1 MEITLTLLLATQ
13 LVFLSASSIGSITG
27 LVIDAD
33 THQPLIGANV
43 MLLETDL
50 GNATNIEGK
59 FSINKIAVGSY
70 TISVSMIG
78 YESVSRANVNIY
90 SQRQTPL
97 KFYLHTAALQGETV
111 KVTAG
116 FFEKAKDGIVSTQ
129 TFGIEEIRSD
139 PIGAYDIQ
147 MMVHA
152 LPSVVTATDQNNE
165 IIVRGGGPGENLFI
179 MDNLEIPNPNH
190 FGEVG
195 TSGGPVSILNTEF
208 VERIDFFAGGF
219 PARYGDKQSSVMDI
233 SLREGNYN
241 NFETELELSMGGAG
255 LLAEGPIANG
265 KGSYIASF
273 RQAFLKYI
281 IKSAGLTAIPEYW
294 NSQIKT
300 VYNLDSRNKLIFN
313 AVGGSDE
320 VSIVD
325 ESRPDMKG
333 AENLDYSGY
342 QYTTGVTYKSLFSKK
357 GYSLFTIGKTTSNWV
372 VDVYNLNGGLRDTYF
387 TRDNIESDNFIK
399 GDVVYKYSPILEFSA
414 GINVKYGQYNMLED
428 LKPDTIYFYTY
439 TELEDDS
446 FNNYMSMVHYYDS
459 LEQILSITCGCD
471 IDTIYKYYDV
481 PEPVTGD
488 TLINKGITIDNSG
501 GLWKYAAYSQVKLNW
516 YPFSLTTGLRF
527 DKVPYNST
535 SIISP
540 RLGAS
545 FSVSPATKVNAAVGS
560 YYQTPYYWMLL
571 NPNNAYPLKHSYTKQ
586 QILGIEHL
594 FADDIKGTIEIY
606 NKSYYNKPVRKAE
619 ITPDSLD
626 DRKGFIDTGEG
637 RAKGMEF
644 FLQKKFSRKWYGTL
658 SYSYSKAEG
667 VDPRVD
673 EVKYYPWDFDYENVF
688 TLVGGYKFKFRESK
702 WYQEFRKSAIFP
714 YISWMPFMVS
724 DQLELSF
731 RYSYSG
737 GRPYTPK
744 VYDFHHRVW
753 YIDSDA
759 DYNTERFD
767 YYSRLDIMI
776 LRRFNFKRINLTTYL
791 DLQNI
796 FDRNNEWDRV
806 YLDDGTYKMS
816 YQYKQL
822 PVGGIM
828 IEF

>member
-1 MEITLTLLLATQ
+1 MKNTLTLLLATQ
-13 LVFLSASSIGSITG
+13 LVLLSASSIGSITG

-33 THQPLIGANV
+33 THQPLIGSNI
-43 MLLETDL
+43 MLIETEL
-50 GNATNIEGK
+50 GCASDTDGK
-59 FSINKIAVGSY
+59 FSISNIPVGSY
-70 TISVSMIG
+70 TVSISMIG

-97 KFYLHTAALQGETV
+97 KFYLHTSALQGETV

-152 LPSVVTATDQNNE
+152 LPSVITATDQNNE

-190 FGEVG
+190 FGEIG
-195 TSGGPVSILNTEF
+195 TGGGSVNILNTEF

-233 SLREGNYN
+233 SLREGNYD
-241 NFETELELSMGGAG
+241 NFEIDLEMSMGGAG
-255 LLAEGPIANG
+255 FLAEGPYAGG

-273 RQAFLKYI
+273 RKAFLKYI
-281 IKSAGLTAIPEYW
+281 IKSAGLTAVPEYW
-294 NSQIKT
+294 NSQVKA

-320 VSIVD
+320 VRIVD

-342 QYTTGVTYKSLFSKK
+342 QYTTGLTYKSLFSKK
-357 GYSLFTIGKTTSNWV
+357 GYSLLTIGKTTSNWV
-372 VDVYNLNGGLRDTYF
+372 VDVYDLNDESKEIYF
-387 TRDNIESDNFIK
+387 SRDNIESDNFIK
-399 GDVVYKYSPILEFSA
+399 YDIVYKFSQNIEFSA
-414 GINVKYGQYNMLED
+414 GLNSKYGEYNMQED
-428 LKPDTIYFYTY
+428 IKDDTVYFYNY
-439 TELEDDS
+439 PDLEWSDS
-446 FNNYMSMVHYYDS
+446 LYHYYAMI
-459 LEQILSITCGCD
+459 ETNPEYEYHD
-471 IDTIYKYYDV
+471 I
-481 PEPVTGD
+481 PEPATGD
-488 TLINKGITIDNSG
+488 TLINKGRIINNDG
-501 GLWKYAAYSQVKLNW
+501 GIWKYAAYSQVKYNW
-516 YPFSLTTGLRF
+516 YPFLLTTGLRF

-535 SIISP
+535 SVISP

-545 FSVSPATKVNAAVGS
+545 FSISPVTRVNAAVGS
-560 YYQTPYYWMLL
+560 FYQTPYYWMLL

-606 NKSYYNKPVRKAE
+606 NKSYHNKPVRIAE

-637 RAKGMEF
+637 RARGLEI
-644 FLQKKFSRKWYGTL
+644 FLQKKFARKWYGTL

-667 VDPRVD
+667 VDPREGKGD
-673 EVKYYPWDFDYENVF
+673 YYPWDFDFVNGF
-688 TLVGGYKFKFRESK
+688 TLVGGYKFSFRDSPWYQKFRESV
-702 WYQEFRKSAIFP
+702 IFP
-714 YISWMPFMVS
+714 YISWIPFMVS

-731 RYSYSG
+731 RYRYSG

-753 YIDSDA
+753 YIDPDA

-796 FDRNNEWDRV
+796 FDRNNQWDRV

-822 PVGGIM
+822 PVGGII

>member
-1 MEITLTLLLATQ
+1 MKITLTLILATQ
-13 LVFLSASSIGSITG
+13 LVLLSASSTGSITG

-43 MLLETDL
+43 MLTGTELGCASNTD
-50 GNATNIEGK
+50 GKCSVANIP
-59 FSINKIAVGSY
+59 VGSY
-70 TISVSMIG
+70 TVSISMIG
-78 YESVSRANVNIY
+78 YESISRANVNIY

-97 KFYLHTAALQGETV
+97 KFYLHTAVLQGETV

-139 PIGAYDIQ
+139 PVGVYDIQ

-195 TSGGPVSILNTEF
+195 TGGGGVNILNTEF

-255 LLAEGPIANG
+255 LLAEGPFADG
-265 KGSYIASF
+265 RGSYIASI
-273 RQAFLKYI
+273 RQSFLKYI

-294 NSQIKT
+294 NSQMKA
-300 VYNLDSRNKLIFN
+300 VYNIDSRNKLIFN
-313 AVGGSDE
+313 AVTGSDYVKIE
-320 VSIVD
+320 D
-325 ESRPDMKG
+325 ESRPDLKG
-333 AENLDYSGY
+333 AENVEHSGS
-342 QYTTGVTYKSLFSKK
+342 QYTAGLTYKSLFSKN
-357 GYSLFTIGKTTSNWV
+357 GYYLLSIGKTTSNWDT
-372 VDVYNLNGGLRDTYF
+372 DVYDLKDGLKDTYF
-387 TRDNIESDNFIK
+387 SRDNIESDNFIK
-399 GDVVYKYSPILEFSA
+399 GDVVYKFSPNLEFSA
-414 GINVKYGQYNMLED
+414 GINTKYGEYNMQEVID
-428 LKPDTIYFYTY
+428 PDTVYFYTY
-439 TELEDDS
+439 PDLELGDTLE
-446 FNNYMSMVHYYDS
+446 HYYH
-459 LEQILSITCGCD
+459 LIKNNPEY
-471 IDTIYKYYDV
+471 IYFPD
-481 PEPVTGD
+481 PTTGD
-488 TLINKGITIDNSG
+488 TIINKGITIDNSG

-594 FADDIKGTIEIY
+594 FADDIKGTVEIY
-606 NKSYYNKPVRKAE
+606 KKTYHNKPVYIAD
-619 ITPDSLD
+619 TTADSLD
-626 DRKGFIDTGEG
+626 DRLGFMDTGEG
-637 RAKGMEF
+637 RARGMEF

-667 VDPRVD
+667 VDPRID

-688 TLVGGYKFKFRESK
+688 TLVGGYKFKFRESR

>member
-1 MEITLTLLLATQ
+1 MKITLTLLLATQ

-43 MLLETDL
+43 MLLETEL
-50 GNATNIEGK
+50 GCASDTDGK
-59 FSINKIAVGSY
+59 FSISNIPVGSY
-70 TISVSMIG
+70 TVSISMIG

-195 TSGGPVSILNTEF
+195 TGGGGVNILNTEF

-241 NFETELELSMGGAG
+241 NFETELEVSMGGAG
-255 LLAEGPIANG
+255 LLAEGPIAKG
-265 KGSYIASF
+265 KGSYIGSF

-294 NSQIKT
+294 NSQIKA
-300 VYNLDSRNKLIFN
+300 VYNLDARNKLIFN

-320 VSIVD
+320 VRIVD

-357 GYSLFTIGKTTSNWV
+357 GYSLLTIGKTTSNWV
-372 VDVYNLNGGLRDTYF
+372 VDVYDLNEKSKEIYF
-387 TRDNIESDNFIK
+387 SRNNIESDNFIK
-399 GDVVYKYSPILEFSA
+399 GDVVYKISPTTEFSA
-414 GINVKYGQYNMLED
+414 GINGKYGQYKMLEKI
-428 LKPDTIYFYTY
+428 LPDTINFYTY
-439 TELEDDS
+439 ENLLGDIILPADADLDDYYQMVEDYP
-446 FNNYMSMVHYYDS
+446 NYQPIIA
-459 LEQILSITCGCD
+459 LL
-471 IDTIYKYYDV
+471 DTSAGIG
-481 PEPVTGD
+481 T
-488 TLINKGITIDNSG
+488 INKGLIINNDG
-501 GLWKYAAYSQVKLNW
+501 GIWKYAAYSQVKLNW

-535 SIISP
+535 SVISP

-545 FSVSPATKVNAAVGS
+545 FSISPVTRVNAAVGS
-560 YYQTPYYWMLL
+560 FYQTPYYWMLL

-606 NKSYYNKPVRKAE
+606 NKSYHNKPVRIAE

-637 RAKGMEF
+637 RARGLEI
-644 FLQKKFSRKWYGTL
+644 FLQKKFARKWYGTL

-667 VDPRVD
+667 VDPREGKGD
-673 EVKYYPWDFDYENVF
+673 YYPWDFDFVNGF
-688 TLVGGYKFKFRESK
+688 TLVGGYKFSFRDSP
-702 WYQEFRKSAIFP
+702 WYQEFRESVIFP
-714 YISWMPFMVS
+714 YISWIPFMVS

-731 RYSYSG
+731 RYRYSG

-753 YIDSDA
+753 YIDPDA

-796 FDRNNEWDRV
+796 FDRDNKWDRV
-806 YLDDGTYKMS
+806 YLDDGTIKMS

-822 PVGGIM
+822 PVGGII